1 VERVVPLDP
10 PSSGGPS
17 VINCVTCGKEN
28 EDFFKFCLGCGSE
41 LATAKPEPKEALQP
55 EPPADWPLHNT
66 SPEMEALSDSVIS
79 EVLREAE
86 EEEEEGIQSSAKF
99 EFEAFSD
106 EEDEAPAAEQ
116 ETPAEQPTDDSKG
129 ERDRPRDAVLM
140 GGLPDPDDIVTIVR
154 PALGSAET
162 ARQCRV
168 CTAGIP
174 LDFTYCA
181 VCGAPAVF
189 QRSSGASELDELGLT
204 AAGEPR
210 GQLVLL
216 REDGVDRASYDLDSN
231 MTVLGR
237 EECQISFPSDE
248 FLALNHA
255 VFTYRGDRLVVR
267 PFDTTNGIFLR
278 LRDEVEISSGDSF
291 RMGQELLVYQE
302 SSELLAA
309 GRAEDESSTRW
320 LGSALSTKVWG
331 RLSQRL
337 GPGMAA
343 NAFLL
348 ERDDIYLG
356 RDRGQI
362 TFPKDGYV
370 SGCHAVLARRGGSV
384 FLKDLDSSNGTYI
397 RLKEEVVLTDG
408 DQLLIGQ
415 QLLRV
420 EPGN

>member
-1 VERVVPLDP
+1 M
-10 PSSGGPS
+10 
-17 VINCVTCGKEN
+17 INCVTCGKEN
-28 EDFFKFCLGCGSE
+28 EDFFKFCLGCGGE
-41 LATAKPEPKEALQP
+41 LATVKPEPKKPLEP
-55 EPPADWPLHNT
+55 EPPAEWPLHNT
-66 SPEMEALSDSVIS
+66 SPEMEALSDSTIA
-79 EVLREAE
+79 EAPRK
-86 EEEEEGIQSSAKF
+86 EEEEGIQRSAKPEV
-99 EFEAFSD
+99 EFAAYSD
-106 EEDEAPAAEQ
+106 PAPAAVLSEEPQ
-116 ETPAEQPTDDSKG
+116 AADEPPPAAAPVH
-129 ERDRPRDAVLM
+129 DALLI
-140 GGLPDPDDIVTIVR
+140 GGLPDRDDIVTVVR

-174 LDFTYCA
+174 MDFTFCA
-181 VCGAPAVF
+181 VCGAPAVIE
-189 QRSSGASELDELGLT
+189 RSRDSQVDVLGLE

-210 GQLVLL
+210 GRLVLL
-216 REDGVDRASYDLDSN
+216 REDGVDRASYDLDAT

-237 EECQISFPSDE
+237 QDCQINFPSDE
-248 FLALNHA
+248 FLAFHHA

-267 PFDTTNGIFLR
+267 PLETTNGVFLR
-278 LRDEVEISSGDSF
+278 LRDEIEIRSGDSF
-291 RMGQELLVYQE
+291 RLGQELLVYQE
-302 SSELLAA
+302 SSELLEA

-320 LGSALSTKVWG
+320 LGSALSSKVWG

-370 SGCHAVLARRGGSV
+370 SGCHAVVARRSGGV

-397 RLKEEVVLTDG
+397 RLKDEIVLTDG